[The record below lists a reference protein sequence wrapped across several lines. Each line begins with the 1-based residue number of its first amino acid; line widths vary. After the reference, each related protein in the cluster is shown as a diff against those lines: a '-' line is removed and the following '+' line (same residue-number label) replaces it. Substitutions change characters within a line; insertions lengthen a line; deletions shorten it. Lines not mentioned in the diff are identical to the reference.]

1 MIEWERNC
9 EIEKPDEFRVRRDLG
24 VTKKRKLGE
33 KHKDTFAGGS
43 CLFVSLF
50 VETLRHFILIIGYL
64 YCDVVRTLPLYPPYF
79 LSNYKLQL

>member
-33 KHKDTFAGGS
+33 KHKDTFA

-50 VETLRHFILIIGYL
+50 VETLRDSHFILIIGYL